1 MVLLLTILLTAAA
14 GGWAAQPSDCSSA
27 GQLVCRD
34 HNNDPVDWYVLYKL
48 PILTDATGFA
58 RKGLAYLHISS
69 AMASTETPWS
79 LSEVSIEDKKSHP
92 GRTLAPVYKN
102 HGREGLF
109 YRFYNDH
116 WPEYE
121 KAVGSEGHTKG
132 VLAHE
137 GNCGFWMIHTVPRFP
152 PAPKKGAGY
161 RYATGTRP
169 WTGQSFLCISF
180 RTDGT
185 DATKGTD
192 SELDKII
199 NQLSITKPYCHAWKD
214 HDDKPI
220 DREEDKPH
228 YSLCPD
234 NQPYFKQVDIATT
247 AEGVKLTTF
256 AKSSN
261 YRHDLYSGLV
271 APALETDLYA
281 ETWRRAPFSLPS
293 YRYPD
298 SYEVENVCSVRVIQ
312 GRSELD
318 FEYTKDHSKW
328 AVSKDGKEPWVCI
341 GDLNRMETQKRR
353 GGGTACLK
361 NHNLWKNFRKAVN
374 NNECMGVEDGG
385 DGGRPGRGGRTEK
398 KRSKL
403 AATRAGRA
411 GGPKRKALKN
421 RRHR

>member
-1 MVLLLTILLTAAA
+1 MRIFAKSSSYHVDLYSDLVAPNLTTSLYAETWRANLSSSCSGLYHVEDVRNVTVTTATGKFGFPSTNDHSKWAVSKDRTKPWVCIGDLNRACAMVLLLTILLTAAA

-79 LSEVSIEDKKSHP
+79 LSE
-92 GRTLAPVYKN
+92 
-102 HGREGLF
+102 
-109 YRFYNDH
+109 
-116 WPEYE
+116 
-121 KAVGSEGHTKG
+121 
-132 VLAHE
+132 
-137 GNCGFWMIHTVPRFP
+137 
-152 PAPKKGAGY
+152 
-161 RYATGTRP
+161 
-169 WTGQSFLCISF
+169 
-180 RTDGT
+180 
-185 DATKGTD
+185 
-192 SELDKII
+192 
-199 NQLSITKPYCHAWKD
+199 
-214 HDDKPI
+214 
-220 DREEDKPH
+220 
-228 YSLCPD
+228 
-234 NQPYFKQVDIATT
+234 VDIATT

-361 NHNLWKNFRKAVN
+361 NHNLWKNFRKAAIAFL
-374 NNECMGVEDGG
+374 
-385 DGGRPGRGGRTEK
+385 P
-398 KRSKL
+398 
-403 AATRAGRA
+403 
-411 GGPKRKALKN
+411 
-421 RRHR
+421 